1 MLQRKNFQ
9 LLADS
14 LRSKLAY
21 LDCGCFRLSWE
32 LTDFCHFCWQHS
44 MLFFFHHYELPVI
57 LSHQADP
64 EEDLLADPIAALTD
78 EVNMPAIDDI
88 ANHPALENNPH
99 PDLPINDGKL
109 I

>member
-1 MLQRKNFQ
+1 MGTNRF
-9 LLADS
+9 
-14 LRSKLAY
+14 
-21 LDCGCFRLSWE
+21 F
-32 LTDFCHFCWQHS
+32 HFCWQHS